1 MTKEKIFVGFAF
13 TGGHGSHPGILTSS
27 EIEKMGNDNFGFE
40 PLEEVEETP
49 EALLCIFDDFIL
61 WDIRGISNELA
72 QKIID
77 SGESGFYYEGDEG
90 FEEACEIAGLNGNSP
105 IQVAVIKDI
114 ELNTIYFSPNPES
127 SHGYWEPNDLVHLSV
142 EEFCSGDY

>member
-1 MTKEKIFVGFAF
+1 MAKEKIFLGFAF

-49 EALLCIFDDFIL
+49 EALLCIFDDDIL

-77 SGESGFYYEGDEG
+77 GGGRDFYYEGDEG
-90 FEEACEIAGLNGNSP
+90 FEEACELAVLVGNSP
-105 IQVAVIKDI
+105 VQVAVIKNIDS
-114 ELNTIYFSPNPES
+114 NTIYFSFNPEH
-127 SHGYWEPNDLVHLSV
+127 SHGYWEPSDLVPLSV